1 MKGNAVD
8 NEAKTKPDAV
18 TQVEVATPPAVEAAP
33 KALAEPKPA
42 EAKPAKTAKA
52 ANKAGARKPAAKV
65 VAKVK
70 KVNARRV
77 NKARRPAGRKA
88 PAPQIERTTTM
99 TFDATKLFNID
110 ALPGADKFQTLF
122 ADAGERSQEIVRKS
136 QKAAEQLAEI
146 AKANVEALTE
156 AGRIAATGA
165 RNIGQNA
172 LASGR
177 EGIEQASAAVKTLAE
192 AKSPT
197 EFFQLQSELARA
209 SFDRAVAE
217 GSKLTE
223 QLVKLA
229 GEAVQP
235 LSTRA
240 SLNAER
246 INELAA

>member
-1 MKGNAVD
+1 MD
-8 NEAKTKPDAV
+8 DQAKTKPEAA
-18 TQVEVATPPAVEAAP
+18 TEIEVAPIPAVEAAP
-33 KALAEPKPA
+33 KAVAEPKPA
-42 EAKPAKTAKA
+42 EAKPATKAKP
-52 ANKAGARKPAAKV
+52 KARVRKPAAKV

-70 KVNARRV
+70 KVKTRRV
-77 NKARRPAGRKA
+77 NKARRPAPRKA
-88 PAPQIERTTTM
+88 AAPRIERTTNM
-99 TFDATKLFNID
+99 TFDATKLFAID
-110 ALPGADKFQTLF
+110 ALPGADKFQALF
-122 ADAGERSQEIVRKS
+122 AEAGERSQEIVRKS
-136 QKAAEQLAEI
+136 QKAAEELAGI

-156 AGRIAATGA
+156 AGRIATSGA
-165 RNIGQNA
+165 RTISQDA
-172 LASGR
+172 LNSGR
-177 EGIEQASAAVKTLAE
+177 EGIEQATAAVKTLAE

-217 GSKLTE
+217 GSKFTE

-246 INELAA
+246 LNDIAA

>member
-1 MKGNAVD
+1 
-8 NEAKTKPDAV
+8 
-18 TQVEVATPPAVEAAP
+18 
-33 KALAEPKPA
+33 
-42 EAKPAKTAKA
+42 
-52 ANKAGARKPAAKV
+52 
-65 VAKVK
+65 
-70 KVNARRV
+70 
-77 NKARRPAGRKA
+77 
-88 PAPQIERTTTM
+88 M

-165 RNIGQNA
+165 RTIGQDA
-172 LASGR
+172 IASGR
-177 EGIEQASAAVKTLAE
+177 DGIEQASAAVKTLAE

-197 EFFQLQSELARA
+197 EFFQLQSELVRA

>member
-1 MKGNAVD
+1 MD
-8 NEAKTKPDAV
+8 NSTNITPD
-18 TQVEVATPPAVEAAP
+18 TATPVESATPAAP
-33 KALAEPKPA
+33 KAVTAELKSTEA
-42 EAKPAKTAKA
+42 KAAKPAKVAKIAKTKTAK
-52 ANKAGARKPAAKV
+52 KARGRKPAAV

-70 KVNARRV
+70 QVKIRRAY
-77 NKARRPAGRKA
+77 KTRRPAAAKA
-88 PAPQIERTTTM
+88 AAPRIERTTTM
-99 TFDATKLFNID
+99 TFDANKFFNVD

-122 ADAGERSQEIVRKS
+122 AGAGERSQEIVRKS
-136 QKAAEQLAEI
+136 QKAAEDLAEI
-146 AKANVEALTE
+146 TKANVEALTE
-156 AGRIAATGA
+156 AGRIAVSGA
-165 RNIGQNA
+165 RTIGQDA

-197 EFFQLQSELARA
+197 EFFQLQSELVRA
-209 SFDRAVAE
+209 SFDRVVAE
-217 GSKLTE
+217 CSKLTE
-223 QLVKLA
+223 QFVKLA

>member
-1 MKGNAVD
+1 MADETKTEAQAAAAAQAPAKVVEAVADTAEKAAAANAKAVKAPR
-8 NEAKTKPDAV
+8 AKARKAAAKPKKIA
-18 TQVEVATPPAVEAAP
+18 ARKAAP
-33 KALAEPKPA
+33 KRR
-42 EAKPAKTAKA
+42 AKPAS
-52 ANKAGARKPAAKV
+52 KPATTK
-65 VAKVK
+65 
-70 KVNARRV
+70 
-77 NKARRPAGRKA
+77 
-88 PAPQIERTTTM
+88 IERTKTM
-99 TFDATKLFNID
+99 TFDATKLFTID
-110 ALPGADKFQTLF
+110 ALPGTDKFQALF

-136 QKAAEQLAEI
+136 QKAAEELAEI
-146 AKANVEALTE
+146 AKANVEALAE

-165 RNIGQNA
+165 RTIGQDA

-177 EGIEQASAAVKTLAE
+177 ESIEQASAAVKSLAD

-217 GSKLTE
+217 TSKLTE

-229 GEAVQP
+229 GETVQP

-246 INELAA
+246 LNELAA